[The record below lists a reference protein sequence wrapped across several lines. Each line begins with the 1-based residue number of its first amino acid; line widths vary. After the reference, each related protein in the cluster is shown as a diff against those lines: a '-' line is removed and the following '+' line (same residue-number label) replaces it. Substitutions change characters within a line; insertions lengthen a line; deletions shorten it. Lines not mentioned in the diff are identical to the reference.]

1 MKTAAAHV
9 VIGVFLL
16 LSLSAAWSQ
25 RRHDPLTSAEIDQL
39 RDTAQDP
46 NVRLKLYLQFARTR
60 LAAVEQVRSDP
71 KVTDRGAEIHTRLRD
86 FVEVYDELN
95 DNIDTYVDRKED
107 LRKVLKAIIEGD
119 TEFQAR
125 LRALKDAGD
134 TSKEDAQKYQ
144 FSLSEALDTVDSS
157 IQDHRQLLAEQEEAA
172 KHKKK
177 SQS

>member
-1 MKTAAAHV
+1 MTGAPAKV
-9 VIGVFLL
+9 FISLFLL
-16 LSLSAAWSQ
+16 FSLPAAWCQ

-60 LAAVEQVRSDP
+60 LTAVEQVRSDP
-71 KVTDRGAEIHTRLRD
+71 KVTDRGAEIHVRLRD

-107 LRKVLKAIIEGD
+107 LRKVLKTIIEGD

-134 TSKEDAQKYQ
+134 TSREDAQKYQ
-144 FSLSEALDTVDSS
+144 FSLSEALDTVDAS